1 MEKMTINGKVYPIP
15 ELDFDFLV
23 QLDLNGVEPKNLG
36 GIAGLNV
43 FVSYVVGVDAKEAS
57 KLISAYVMNDGK
69 MEELFDVYNNAL
81 TESGFFRKVLE
92 LDEENE
98 TEQTETPE
106 ENPKKKS

>member
-1 MEKMTINGKVYPIP
+1 VYQIP
-15 ELDFDFLV
+15 ELDFDYLV

-43 FVSYVVGVDAKEAS
+43 FVAYVTGVDAKEAS
-57 KLISAYVMNDGK
+57 KLISTHIMNDGK